1 MAEVRIL
8 VVDDEP
14 VTRIITEQVLQSQ
27 GFAVEAVESA
37 EAAFELLAAD
47 YQPDLILLDVLMPGM
62 SGYEACR
69 RLRADPRFEHLPIVC

>member
-62 SGYEACR
+62 STSR
-69 RLRADPRFEHLPIVC
+69 RIRSGW